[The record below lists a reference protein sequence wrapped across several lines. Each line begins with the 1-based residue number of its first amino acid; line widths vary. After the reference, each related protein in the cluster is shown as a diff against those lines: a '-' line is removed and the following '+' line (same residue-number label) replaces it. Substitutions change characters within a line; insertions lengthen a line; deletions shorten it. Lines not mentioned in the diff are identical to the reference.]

1 MKFKTKYF
9 SYPYLVLMAIFIILP
24 ILLVLLYSFTEKS
37 VDGITSIKFTLD
49 NFGKFFQPM
58 YLSILGKSLRLAI
71 LSTIICLII
80 GFPVAYIISKSDISK
95 RSVLLFLCI
104 LPMWMNMLLRTYAWM
119 TILGNNG
126 LINQFIMFL
135 GLPRQKL
142 LYNDFAVVLGMV
154 YNFLP
159 FMVLP
164 IYTGLS
170 KLDKHFIEAAEDL
183 GANSFTVF
191 RKIIIPL
198 SMPGVVS
205 GIIMVFMPAVSTFII
220 PRLLGGSKDLVVGSL
235 IENLFITSGDW
246 NFGSA
251 IAIIMMIIILI
262 AMTIMNRFDID
273 KGESTGLW

>member
-9 SYPYLVLMAIFIILP
+9 SYPYLVWMGIFILLP
-24 ILLVLLYSFTEKS
+24 ILLVLLYSFTEKNI
-37 VDGITSIKFTLD
+37 DGIRAIKFTLD
-49 NFGKFFQPM
+49 NFEKFFQPM
-58 YLSILGKSLRLAI
+58 YISILVKSISLAAI
-71 LSTIICLII
+71 STVLCLII
-80 GFPVAYIISKSDISK
+80 GFPVAYIISKANISN
-95 RSVLLFLCI
+95 RSILLFLCI

-135 GLPRQKL
+135 GLPRQQL

-154 YNFLP
+154 NNFLP
-159 FMVLP
+159 FMILP

-170 KLDKHFIEAAEDL
+170 KLDKNFIEAAEDL
-183 GANSFTVF
+183 GADSFTVF
-191 RKIIIPL
+191 RKIIVPL
-198 SMPGVVS
+198 CMPGVIS

-220 PRLLGGSKDLVVGSL
+220 PRLLGGQKDLFVGSL

-251 IAIIMMIIILI
+251 ISIIMMIIILI
-262 AMTIMNRFDID
+262 SMTIMNRFDVD